1 MNKALRWRIMT
12 LQTILVL
19 ALGFVAGFLYWGS
32 NFATSYVHDQ
42 LVAQKIFFPP
52 TSEIKTGGALDPAE
66 FPASIRQ
73 YAGTQV
79 DTGDKAKEYANNFIG
94 KHLESV
100 VKDPVT
106 GQVIKDPDGNTM
118 TYATLGTYI
127 SQQKA
132 AGASASSI
140 ATLNTERDTLFK
152 GEMLRSALLNAWGW
166 SQVGLYAGYAAIA
179 MTVATIA
186 VFLALVFETVAAI
199 VTYRRKETEPVVVP
213 AGKPVTA

>member
-1 MNKALRWRIMT
+1 MTPALRWRIIT
-12 LQTILVL
+12 LQAVLVL
-19 ALGFVAGFLYWGS
+19 VFGFIAGFLYWGS

-42 LVAQKIFFPP
+42 LVAQQIYFPAS
-52 TSEIKTGGALDPAE
+52 SEIKAGGALDPAE

-73 YAGTQV
+73 YAGSQV

-106 GQVIKDPDGNTM
+106 GQVVKDPNGNPM

-127 SQQKA
+127 NQQKA
-132 AGASASSI
+132 AGASASTI
-140 ATLNTERDTLFK
+140 ATLNSERDTLFK

-166 SQVGLYAGYAAIA
+166 SQVGLYAGWAAWGI
-179 MTVATIA
+179 T
-186 VFLALVFETVAAI
+186 AAA
-199 VTYRRKETEPVVVP
+199 VVV
-213 AGKPVTA
+213 KPTTA